1 MIQIQ
6 LKLDTNTIWYK
17 CKYKLIQIVCLGWG
31 GMGATS
37 KQDLHDFPDLSPP
50 LSAAQLLINAK
61 DYANHSNHHC
71 IMSFQIE
78 KLSSGNT
85 GFSLIKTS

>member
-6 LKLDTNTIWYK
+6 SKLDTNTIWYK